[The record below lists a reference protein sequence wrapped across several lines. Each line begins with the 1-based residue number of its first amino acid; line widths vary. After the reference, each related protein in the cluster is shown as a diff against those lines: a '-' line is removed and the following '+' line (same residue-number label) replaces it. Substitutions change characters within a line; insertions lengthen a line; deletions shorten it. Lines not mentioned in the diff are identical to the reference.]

1 MNRKRLLTSVLF
13 LAVLPHAEAF
23 CQGPLSLKQ
32 CLDYAFENNRTLQ
45 KDRLGLEASVQS
57 RREVIGSLLPQVG
70 ASAGFTYNIQKTTI
84 AMPNF
89 VNSMMP
95 EPMRDPNAPKYM
107 TVTMGMDLSANWGA
121 SITQQIINFSLF
133 NAVSITDATARMA
146 ELGLEMSG
154 NDVIAQTASIYY
166 NIQVLEYAVSQFD
179 ESLSLMDRTLGILE
193 ANRQAG
199 LVRQVDAD
207 RVTVAKTNLE
217 TQRSSMAQAL
227 DVQKNLLKL
236 QMGYPMTDSIEVMP
250 IDIDKM
256 EIQLRNTAHPVFD
269 VNSLLPYKL
278 VTEQKNLVGLQYK
291 SAAYETLPV
300 VVFNANYSMNYMGDD
315 FVGETYHHF
324 PVSMLTLNLKMPIF
338 TGMSKTA
345 KVRKA
350 RIEMQKAERD
360 EQMLVQSLTMGH
372 DNARMQFEQQLRT
385 IDAQHRN
392 KELAE
397 QVMRVTDGNYSEGI
411 SSLSDVLNASSSLIE
426 AQMNYVNALS
436 SCMKAYID
444 LKKTDGTISEM
455 NK

>member
-1 MNRKRLLTSVLF
+1 MKKKRLLTFVLF
-13 LAVLPHAEAF
+13 LAVLPKPDLSCQEA
-23 CQGPLSLKQ
+23 LTLKQ

-45 KDRLGLEASVQS
+45 KDRLGLEESVQS
-57 RREVIGSLLPQVG
+57 KREVIGALLPQVG

-121 SITQQIINFSLF
+121 SVTQQIINFSLF
-133 NAVSITDATARMA
+133 NAVSITDATAKMA
-146 ELGLEMSG
+146 QLGLEMSED
-154 NDVIAQTASIYY
+154 DVIAQTASIFY

-179 ESLSLMDRTLGILE
+179 ESLALMEKTLGILDV
-193 ANRQAG
+193 NTQAG

-207 RVTVAKTNLE
+207 RVRVARTNLE
-217 TQRSSMAQAL
+217 TQKSSMLQAL

-236 QMGYPMTDSIEVMP
+236 QMGYPMTDSIAVEP
-250 IDIDKM
+250 IDIDRM

-269 VNSLLPYKL
+269 VNTLLPYKL
-278 VTEQKNLVGLQYK
+278 VTQQKNLANLQYK
-291 SAAYETLPV
+291 SAAYEALPV

-324 PVSMLTLNLKMPIF
+324 PMSMLTLNLKMPIF
-338 TGMSKTA
+338 TGMSRTA

-350 RIEMQKAERD
+350 KIGMQKAETD
-360 EQMLVQSLTMGH
+360 AMILEQSLTMGH

-397 QVMRVTDGNYSEGI
+397 KVMVVTEGNYDEGI
-411 SSLSDVLNASSSLIE
+411 SSLSDVLNASSSMIE

-455 NK
+455 K